1 MFNSIFGALGQQ
13 AITGTGMYQNN
24 PSAAPNGY
32 NQQMNNAIAQ
42 QQMAQYNKYA
52 QQRTAK
58 WMVNGEVF
66 NSAQDFALHLWPD
79 DEQARLMFCLK
90 YPT

>member
-13 AITGTGMYQNN
+13 GLYQNN
-24 PSAAPNGY
+24 PSALQNGY
-32 NQQMNNAIAQ
+32 NQQMSNQLAQ

-52 QQRTAK
+52 QQRTAR
-58 WMVNGEVF
+58 WMINGEVF

-79 DEQARLMFCLK
+79 DEEARLMFCLK
-90 YPT
+90 YPI

>member
-13 AITGTGMYQNN
+13 SLYQNN
-24 PSAAPNGY
+24 PSALQNGY
-32 NQQMNNAIAQ
+32 NQQMSNQLAQ

-52 QQRTAK
+52 QQRTAR
-58 WMVNGEVF
+58 WMINGEVF

-79 DEQARLMFCLK
+79 DEEARLMFCLK
-90 YPT
+90 YPI